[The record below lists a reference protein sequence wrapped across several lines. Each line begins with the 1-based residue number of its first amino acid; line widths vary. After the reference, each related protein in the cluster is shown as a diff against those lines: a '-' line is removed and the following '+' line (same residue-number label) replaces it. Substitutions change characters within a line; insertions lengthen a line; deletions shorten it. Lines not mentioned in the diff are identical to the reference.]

1 MLQVL
6 LHEDAVAS
14 LIAVLETF
22 NAAVEKSKVTSEEVG
37 KTRKRHFSSTLSLS
51 SVSSLVSKPAR
62 STGLILDMSML
73 FRMWM

>member
-22 NAAVEKSKVTSEEVG
+22 NAALEKVTSEEVG